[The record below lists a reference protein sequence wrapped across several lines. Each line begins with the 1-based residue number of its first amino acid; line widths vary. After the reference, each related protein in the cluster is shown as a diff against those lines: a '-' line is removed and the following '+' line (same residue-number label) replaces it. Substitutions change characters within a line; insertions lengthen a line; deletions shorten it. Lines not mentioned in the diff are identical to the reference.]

1 MAKDPAVAFS
11 QLYRPQ
17 ALFTHNN
24 EDWRSC
30 AYKAPRYVWIRGL
43 TPKEVHSPPLMFPG
57 RGVPCHMFESF
68 LELSHVHCA
77 YPAPGGGFWI
87 LELHSSQFHEPNS
100 RLRQEIAVD
109 FGLLAGLVGE
119 EVVLPLCEN
128 LGVFNAVHP
137 HTFLY
142 VCAACSSSS
151 LADQF
156 CTRTLR
162 ASGMGRISTPADS
175 GRD

>member
-1 MAKDPAVAFS
+1 
-11 QLYRPQ
+11 
-17 ALFTHNN
+17 
-24 EDWRSC
+24 
-30 AYKAPRYVWIRGL
+30 
-43 TPKEVHSPPLMFPG
+43 
-57 RGVPCHMFESF
+57 
-68 LELSHVHCA
+68 
-77 YPAPGGGFWI
+77 
-87 LELHSSQFHEPNS
+87 
-100 RLRQEIAVD
+100 
-109 FGLLAGLVGE
+109 
-119 EVVLPLCEN
+119 LPLCEN

-162 ASGMGRISTPADS
+162 ASGMGLISTPADS